1 MSLKFYHWPMSRAA
15 MVHWMLEELGVPYEV
30 ILLDLRKQEH
40 KTPEFLAINPMGKVP
55 AVEHD
60 GAVITESAAICCY
73 LADLFPQAGLAVPPG
88 DPQRGPYLRWLFFA
102 AGCLEPAFVDR
113 LLQRPEGPYGALGYG
128 SLDAVLGAITRQL
141 RDSGGPNLLGDRFT
155 AADLL
160 VSAQLRWARTMSILP
175 EVPEIEAWL
184 TRVEQRPALQSS
196 IRKNMEWMPNSA
208 P

>member
-30 ILLDLRKQEH
+30 VLLDLHKQEH

-55 AVEHD
+55 VVEHD

-113 LLQRPEGPYGALGYG
+113 LLQRPEGPSGLGYG
-128 SLDAVLGAITRQL
+128 SLDAVLGAIARQL